1 MRGCGLY
8 GVVSGSL
15 RKVSRNSFRR
25 AHSVT
30 PNVKSYTHLED
41 GWPAGDAA
49 LAVWGP
55 AFARS
60 RLNVL
65 LIYYKRFS
73 AQLSLRAPER
83 VIMNMC
89 DIHVVYPLW
98 ILG

>member
-1 MRGCGLY
+1 M
-8 GVVSGSL
+8 SGSL
-15 RKVSRNSFRR
+15 CKVSRNSFRR

-65 LIYYKRFS
+65 VIYYKRFS

-98 ILG
+98 ILEYS